1 MPADNI
7 DGWRQDVV
15 DLLKQLDA
23 PIYRWPGG
31 NFVSGYNWQD
41 GIGLRDK
48 RPPRKNPAWK
58 GVESND
64 VGSDE
69 TMQLMKLLHAEPY
82 VALNIGLGGIQEAAN
97 EIQYFNGSV
106 DTPMGKLRAENGHPK
121 PYGVKYW
128 AVGNEMYG
136 DWQLGHMPLAEYV
149 QKHNRVA
156 DAIWKVD
163 SAAKLVA
170 VGNVGEWDQTMLTV
184 CMDHMNFLSEHIY
197 CREMTNV
204 VAHVQQLADEIRR
217 VAGAF
222 RADQHDIPGLK
233 EKNIRIAMDEWNYWY
248 GDYLYGEL
256 GVRYHLKDALGVS
269 EGLNEY
275 FRNSDIFF
283 MANYARTVNV
293 IGCIKTTSTA
303 AAFETTGLVL
313 KLYRHHYGMV
323 PIQVAGETGD
333 LDVAAA
339 WTQDRKAITVAIVN
353 PDPNTQRVKADFEG
367 TSFEPNT
374 TRWVISNPDPE
385 SYNETGK
392 EPNVVI
398 KQEAV
403 NVENSDF
410 EVPA

>member
-1 MPADNI
+1 
-7 DGWRQDVV
+7 
-15 DLLKQLDA
+15 
-23 PIYRWPGG
+23 
-31 NFVSGYNWQD
+31 
-41 GIGLRDK
+41 
-48 RPPRKNPAWK
+48 
-58 GVESND
+58 
-64 VGSDE
+64 
-69 TMQLMKLLHAEPY
+69 
-82 VALNIGLGGIQEAAN
+82 
-97 EIQYFNGSV
+97 
-106 DTPMGKLRAENGHPK
+106 
-121 PYGVKYW
+121 
-128 AVGNEMYG
+128 
-136 DWQLGHMPLAEYV
+136 
-149 QKHNRVA
+149 
-156 DAIWKVD
+156 
-163 SAAKLVA
+163 
-170 VGNVGEWDQTMLTV
+170 MLTV
-184 CMDHMNFLSEHIY
+184 CMGHMNFLSEHIY
-197 CREMTNV
+197 CREMTNA

-256 GVRYHLKDALGVS
+256 GVRYHLKDALGVA

-283 MANYARTVNV
+283 MANYAQTVNV

-385 SYNETGK
+385 SYNEPGK

-410 EVPA
+410 EVPAYSVSLYRLEVR